1 MNRHV
6 STDARVRRTK
16 INRSQLPA
24 GLHKLDAVVRAG
36 AESAEVQN
44 SPAARQAHAG
54 LAKAIEVARASVA
67 GKQSLLAEL
76 IVAAKAVRDDTDALV
91 RAVRAYEAS
100 VDVVA
105 GGDAAVIH
113 DAGLGA
119 RNDTPAPPALG
130 RVTALRSRPGK
141 HAGEAVL
148 SWPAAAGATHYAIE
162 LGFDPAARKGPFT
175 ALPAG
180 TSRRR
185 VVKGPAPRSLMLARV
200 RAIANDGT
208 RADWS
213 DTILVTTR

>member
-1 MNRHV
+1 M
-6 STDARVRRTK
+6 
-16 INRSQLPA
+16 
-24 GLHKLDAVVRAG
+24 
-36 AESAEVQN
+36 
-44 SPAARQAHAG
+44 AAR
-54 LAKAIEVARASVA
+54 
-67 GKQSLLAEL
+67 
-76 IVAAKAVRDDTDALV
+76 AVRDDTDALV
-91 RAVRAYEAS
+91 KAVRAYEAS
-100 VDVVA
+100 VNVVA

-113 DAGLGA
+113 EAGLGA
-119 RNDTPAPPALG
+119 RTDTPALPALG

-162 LGFDPAARKGPFT
+162 LGFDPAARKGSFT

-185 VVKGPAPRSLMLARV
+185 VVKGPHRSLMLARV